1 MQQKTLMKLKLPKGA
16 FVPWQEVM
24 AFGLGV
30 LRLSSDTFWAM
41 TLRELEAAAS
51 GVFGP
56 PSLWAAPTRREFT
69 ALMKA
74 YPDANYEEKMK

>member
-1 MQQKTLMKLKLPKGA
+1 MKPENPKGA

-69 ALMKA
+69 HLMKA
-74 YPDANYEEKMK
+74 YPDGAQQEKMK

>member
-1 MQQKTLMKLKLPKGA
+1 
-16 FVPWQEVM
+16 M

-30 LRLSSDTFWAM
+30 LRLPGDTFWAM

-56 PSLWAAPTRREFT
+56 PSLWASLTRRELSF
-69 ALMKA
+69 LMTT
-74 YPDANYEEKMK
+74 YPDSKNKENTNA

>member
-1 MQQKTLMKLKLPKGA
+1 
-16 FVPWQEVM
+16 M

-30 LRLSSDTFWAM
+30 LRLPGDVFWAM

-56 PSLWAAPTRREFT
+56 PPLWAAPARGELA

-74 YPDANYEEKMK
+74 YPDSKPEETDT

>member
-1 MQQKTLMKLKLPKGA
+1 MNPRKLKGA
-16 FVPWQEVM
+16 FVPWREVM

-30 LRLSSDTFWAM
+30 LRLPGDAFWAM

-69 ALMKA
+69 ALMAA
-74 YPDANYEEKMK
+74 YPDSKPEENKI

>member
-1 MQQKTLMKLKLPKGA
+1 MKPKYPKGA
-16 FVPWQEVM
+16 LVPWPEVM

-30 LRLSSDTFWAM
+30 LRLSSENFWAM

-56 PSLWAAPTRREFT
+56 PSLWTAPTRREFT

-74 YPDANYEEKMK
+74 YPDGAQQENK